1 MFESLTHWFDSL
13 ENESKLFNNPEEEAL
28 HSALASV
35 LYHNIN
41 ADQRV
46 VSREKHKFAAIPE
59 QEFDL
64 EHEQIDHLY
73 ETNL

>member
-28 HSALASV
+28 NSALASV

-41 ADQRV
+41 ADQRCG
-46 VSREKHKFAAIPE
+46 E
-59 QEFDL
+59 QRKA
-64 EHEQIDHLY
+64 
-73 ETNL
+73 